1 MLRLFIFPNME
12 CVHRRDSSS
21 FFFLE
26 QRSILGTVVYFVVSC
41 SEMGALRDATCKY
54 NLTLRVYCPFLV
66 PPLLLNN
73 RFECGQITWVSKQ
86 LAWNTLWIRLMKL
99 LLKRWVILWTLD
111 LDSTFCIRNFNAVL
125 CFNSRRHFNSDVN
138 GPFFHVCA
146 AWPMPCHAMPSA
158 RCTPSQLTE
167 LQGAGCNIESG
178 KTHDLFSLFLKTL
191 IFNTLPIPFRHF
203 L

>member
-1 MLRLFIFPNME
+1 MILLP
-12 CVHRRDSSS
+12 

-66 PPLLLNN
+66 PPLLLKQ
-73 RFECGQITWVSKQ
+73 QIRVRADNMGVETAGVKHSMNPFDEI
-86 LAWNTLWIRLMKL
+86 AVEEVGHTMNS
-99 LLKRWVILWTLD
+99 LD

-146 AWPMPCHAMPSA
+146 A
-158 RCTPSQLTE
+158 
-167 LQGAGCNIESG
+167 
-178 KTHDLFSLFLKTL
+178 
-191 IFNTLPIPFRHF
+191 
-203 L
+203 